1 MAVRYETER
10 LSKFYASQLMRI
22 LLVNQAFYPDVVS
35 SGQHLTD
42 LAVSLAHVGHDVTV
56 VAAASGY
63 DDPSRRFPYREKWK
77 GVDVIRI
84 AATHLGK
91 ANRCRRAI
99 DFASFLV
106 LCSLRLLALGSFDV
120 IVAMTSPP
128 LISVL
133 AALLARFKGGRF
145 VFWVMDLNPD
155 EAIAAG
161 WLTSGSHTT
170 RLLENLL
177 RFSLR
182 RASKVV
188 VLDRFMKDRIL
199 TRGIDTAKVM
209 TLPPWAHDDDVLFD
223 ADARESFRREH
234 GLADKFIVMY
244 AGNHSPCHPL
254 DTLLHGAFKLRTC
267 HAIRFVFV
275 GGGSAVDKVRRFA
288 GAHQLQNIIQL
299 PYQPLCALSAT
310 LSAADLQ
317 IITLGDPFVGIVHP
331 CKIYNTLRVGS
342 PVLYIGPPE
351 SHVAD
356 LSSRVPYGM
365 IQSLRHGDVRG
376 VVDCIVDACRRWRPD
391 QGRTPF
397 GSEYS
402 KDVLLPQLVTVIT
415 GKDAVQRGAAPAL
428 GVKDSWQTN

>member
-1 MAVRYETER
+1 M
-10 LSKFYASQLMRI
+10 I
-22 LLVNQAFYPDVVS
+22 
-35 SGQHLTD
+35 
-42 LAVSLAHVGHDVTV
+42 
-56 VAAASGY
+56 
-63 DDPSRRFPYREKWK
+63 
-77 GVDVIRI
+77 
-84 AATHLGK
+84 
-91 ANRCRRAI
+91 
-99 DFASFLV
+99 
-106 LCSLRLLALGSFDV
+106 
-120 IVAMTSPP
+120 
-128 LISVL
+128 
-133 AALLARFKGGRF
+133 
-145 VFWVMDLNPD
+145 
-155 EAIAAG
+155 
-161 WLTSGSHTT
+161 
-170 RLLENLL
+170 
-177 RFSLR
+177 
-182 RASKVV
+182 
-188 VLDRFMKDRIL
+188 
-199 TRGIDTAKVM
+199 
-209 TLPPWAHDDDVLFD
+209 DVLFD

-299 PYQPLCALSAT
+299 PYQPLCTLSAT

-415 GKDAVQRGAAPAL
+415 GKDTQRGTAPAL
-428 GVKDSWQTN
+428 TVKDSWQTN